1 MIALGECVTTSAMML
16 DGAVDG
22 GLVASKPSGDGSL
35 SSAMRFRE
43 VLRSGLGSERYR
55 RRA

>member
-22 GLVASKPSGDGSL
+22 GHVASKPSGDGSP

>member
-22 GLVASKPSGDGSL
+22 RLVASKPSGDGSL
-35 SSAMRFRE
+35 SSAMRLRE